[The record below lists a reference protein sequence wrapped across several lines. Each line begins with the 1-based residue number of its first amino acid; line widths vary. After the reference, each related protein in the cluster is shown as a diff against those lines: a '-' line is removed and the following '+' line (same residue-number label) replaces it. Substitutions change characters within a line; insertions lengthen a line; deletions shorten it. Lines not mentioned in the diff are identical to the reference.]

1 MNNEHEGAHGGHDL
15 EGRYA
20 NYFKVGYN
28 AFEFLFDFGQYYTE
42 DERLQLHTRIVT
54 GPSYA
59 KTLLEI
65 LKDSIS
71 QYEVDF
77 GDIATNSADDNQH
90 PK

>member
-1 MNNEHEGAHGGHDL
+1 MNNEHEGAQGGHDL

-28 AFEFLFDFGQYYTE
+28 AFEFLIDFGQYYTE
-42 DERLQLHTRIVT
+42 DEGLQLHTRIVT

-65 LKDSIS
+65 LKDSVS

-77 GDIATNSADDNQH
+77 GAIAANGADDNHH